1 MAPNNSPLTPEHRQK
16 LSDSVRRFY
25 SQRKA
30 DINEMQI
37 KIAEQDA
44 LIVALEKKLG
54 ETQK

>member
-54 ETQK
+54 EKQK